1 MTDEEL
7 KELGMHLDTPEG
19 RAEFIAKAEED
30 IYTGITLDGREA
42 RVHLGETGMSIY
54 FEQKGKPNW
63 WEIIDYDKNGLRES
77 VRYEARG

>member
-54 FEQKGKPNW
+54 FE
-63 WEIIDYDKNGLRES
+63 
-77 VRYEARG
+77 